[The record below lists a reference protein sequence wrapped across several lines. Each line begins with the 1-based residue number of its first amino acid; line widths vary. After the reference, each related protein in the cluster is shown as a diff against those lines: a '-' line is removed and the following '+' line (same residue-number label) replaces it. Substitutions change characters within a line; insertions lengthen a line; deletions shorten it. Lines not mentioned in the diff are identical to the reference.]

1 MKAFKIIGFAIFLVA
16 LVWLLARRE
25 RREPPPVETVASRIV
40 EARPA
45 NVSPAATQERPRLNS
60 ATRAKIIGITN
71 FAALTDEQLRHYRE
85 VVAPGVSNFIAL
97 LNQVGAS
104 RFDSATLGSNN
115 FISLHDPKPGNIWDL
130 KVQGNNGRD
139 YFMRFNETQEMGII
153 AALTNVVSFW
163 PMRGP
168 SIQGAMAAVGPG
180 GPKPVIE
187 IENRSAATPEPQ
199 ARNFGRRIMSGLGS
213 NLGGLA
219 EYSTT
224 SELASGIKGA
234 YVVTFR
240 PNGLDRPDNTLYDST
255 LGFVHQSDGA
265 LILDTFTH
273 NSSRL
278 IPPQRQNV
286 PVPPIAVPRF

>member
-1 MKAFKIIGFAIFLVA
+1 MKAFKIVAFALFLVA

-25 RREPPPVETVASRIV
+25 ARELSVEPVVSRPVQDTVLDVPPPAPTGRPKLNAS
-40 EARPA
+40 
-45 NVSPAATQERPRLNS
+45 
-60 ATRAKIIGITN
+60 TRAKIIGITN
-71 FAALTDEQLRHYRE
+71 FADLTDEQLRHYRE
-85 VVAPGVSNFIAL
+85 VVAPGVSNFVGL
-97 LNQVGAS
+97 LKQIGAS
-104 RFDSATLGSNN
+104 RFDSVTLDASN
-115 FISLHDPKPGNIWDL
+115 FLSLHDPKPGNIWDL
-130 KVQGNNGRD
+130 KIQGDNGRD

-153 AALTNVVSFW
+153 AALTNVVAFW

-168 SIQGAMAAVGPG
+168 SIQGAMDAVGPSR
-180 GPKPVIE
+180 PKPVIE
-187 IENRSAATPEPQ
+187 IENRSATAPEPQ
-199 ARNFGRRIMSGLGS
+199 ARNLGRRIMSGLGS
-213 NLGGLA
+213 NLDGLA

-240 PNGLDRPDNTLYDST
+240 PSGLDRPDNALYDST

-278 IPPQRQNV
+278 IPPQRQKV
-286 PVPPIAVPRF
+286 PLPPIAVPRF